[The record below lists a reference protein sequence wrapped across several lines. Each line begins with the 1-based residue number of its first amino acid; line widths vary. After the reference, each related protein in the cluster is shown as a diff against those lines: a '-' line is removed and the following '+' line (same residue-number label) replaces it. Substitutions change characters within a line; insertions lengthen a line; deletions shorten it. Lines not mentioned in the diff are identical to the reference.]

1 MTEIFDIW
9 TFLAGLGIFLFGI
22 YMMEESIRLLS
33 GRTFKRL
40 IRRYT
45 ATRLKG
51 IFSGIFSTAVLQSST
66 AVSLMV
72 LAFVG
77 AGVMSLANAIAVMM
91 GAKIGTTMTA
101 WIVALFGFQFSIESF
116 ALPLV
121 GIGGLGLAL
130 LSGSP
135 RYANISKLLAATGF
149 LFLGLGFMKSS
160 VEDVT
165 AVIDLEAL
173 LQFGLWTYLL
183 AGVVLTAITQ
193 SSSATIAIVLTMM
206 FSNVIDFEQGASIV
220 IGANIGTTTT
230 VMISSIGGI
239 PSKRQAAISQVIFA
253 VTSALLVFLLL
264 PLLTRIILSLPMFAE
279 NPVLGMAM
287 FHSVLNVIGVLL
299 FYPLIPAL
307 VRFVQRVIPEPD
319 HQEISIY
326 IRNTSEEIPEAAV
339 EAIRKEIIHQLHL
352 TTKFITTR
360 YGLSAAAANGRSGYS
375 VSPEYRHLEQLHADI
390 FTYYSRLLGQ
400 EVEEKLVA
408 GLELYLRASR
418 SIMNTAKNLDEIH
431 AQVETLR
438 REDNPF
444 LHNARK
450 TIRTRI
456 AEMAE
461 LASMFTAERVSDD
474 TGSDIFSEGV
484 TAEPENSLSDS
495 EIAVIEN
502 AYTRVEEADQAF
514 IRSCAS
520 AIHSNEISENEITS
534 LLMVN
539 RTLTQ
544 SLRMLALSM
553 QALAASPGGQVGE
566 LSEPEFE
573 SSSLEVFA
581 HE

>member
-33 GRTFKRL
+33 GRAFKRL

-45 ATRLKG
+45 ETRIKG

-173 LQFGLWTYLL
+173 PQFGLWIYLL

-206 FSNVIDFEQGASIV
+206 FSNVIDFDQGASIV
-220 IGANIGTTTT
+220 VGANIGTTTT
-230 VMISSIGGI
+230 VLISSIGAI

-253 VTSALLVFLLL
+253 ITSALLVFLLL
-264 PLLTRIILSLPMFAE
+264 PLLTWFILRLPLFAE

-319 HQEISIY
+319 QEISIY

-352 TTKFITTR
+352 TMKFTTTR
-360 YGLSAAAANGRSGYS
+360 YGISAAAANGRSWHS
-375 VSPEYRHLEQLHADI
+375 ASPEYRHLEQLHADI
-390 FTYYSRLLGQ
+390 FKYYSRLLGQ
-400 EVEEKLVA
+400 EVEEELVA

-418 SIMNTAKNLDEIH
+418 SIMNSAKNLDEIH
-431 AQVETLR
+431 AQVEALL

-444 LHNARK
+444 LYNSGK
-450 TIRTRI
+450 TIRIRI

-461 LASMFTAERVSDD
+461 LASMLTTGRVSDG
-474 TGSDIFSEGV
+474 TGSGGFSEGV
-484 TAEPENSLSDS
+484 TAEPEHSLSDS
-495 EIAVIEN
+495 EFAAIEN
-502 AYTRVEEADQAF
+502 AYTRVEEADQTF
-514 IRSCAS
+514 IRGCAS
-520 AIHSNEISENEITS
+520 AIHSKEISENEITS

-539 RTLTQ
+539 RTVTQ

-553 QALAASPGGQVGE
+553 QALVAPPEGEACE

-573 SSSLEVFA
+573 SSSLEVLT
-581 HE
+581 HD